1 MGEHYHPG
9 GPAIKVSM
17 LFFGP
22 LAERMGQ
29 RKITVS
35 LDAGTSASQLAE
47 RFELSDLLDTGL
59 RIAIDGEIDADMHK
73 PLPDS
78 SEVAFLPPV
87 SGG

>member
-1 MGEHYHPG
+1 MC
-9 GPAIKVSM
+9 I
-17 LFFGP
+17 
-22 LAERMGQ
+22 RD
-29 RKITVS
+29 R
-35 LDAGTSASQLAE
+35 GTSASQLAE

-59 RIAIDGEIDADMHK
+59 RVAIDGEIDADMHK